1 MRSLRSR
8 MEQEGKAKVE
18 YGMLGEE
25 VCRQGGVVAVT
36 VAVESGGTGR
46 EGIEGERANARS
58 VTPHCAHL
66 PTRPT
71 PKFELGSQPPSF
83 LVNTPAASILS
94 SSTHPHSPF
103 SFPSSPLLTL
113 PPIDPLHGKRTG
125 RNVSPL
131 TPSAYTT
138 SICDPLR
145 SLLLAERAI
154 SRGEPKVCVYMC
166 ARAFVCTCIR
176 ICAPFCRLLA
186 GIDINVIGYL
196 LSRAPYPLDNTPR
209 RARSPLLVR
218 HAAKRLDFA
227 RVLVAVAESV
237 PRRDP
242 IDPVASPPDI
252 TTWLLRWAFAYP
264 SLSACSYC
272 A

>member
-1 MRSLRSR
+1 MS
-8 MEQEGKAKVE
+8 
-18 YGMLGEE
+18 GEE
-25 VCRQGGVVAVT
+25 VCRQGGVVVVTAAVGN
-36 VAVESGGTGR
+36 GGRGASR

-83 LVNTPAASILS
+83 LVNTPATPILS
-94 SSTHPHSPF
+94 STTHPNSPF
-103 SFPSSPLLTL
+103 SFPLDLLLTL

-125 RNVSPL
+125 RDVSPL

-154 SRGEPKVCVYMC
+154 SRGESKVCVYMR
-166 ARAFVCTCIR
+166 ARALCVR
-176 ICAPFCRLLA
+176 VYVSVPLYRLLA

-227 RVLVAVAESV
+227 RALVAVAESV
-237 PRRDP
+237 PRRDL

-252 TTWLLRWAFAYP
+252 TTRLLRRPFAYP
-264 SLSACSYC
+264 PLSTCSYR